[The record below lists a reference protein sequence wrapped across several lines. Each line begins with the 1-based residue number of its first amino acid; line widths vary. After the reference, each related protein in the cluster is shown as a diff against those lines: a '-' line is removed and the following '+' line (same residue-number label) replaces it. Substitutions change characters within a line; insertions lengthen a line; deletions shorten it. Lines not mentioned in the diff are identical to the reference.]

1 MLRPSQMRL
10 VLAIV
15 LGVLATPAIVRA
27 AGDVSVVLTA
37 QRVAVVNGKEILGP
51 AEQASPGDVI
61 EYRAEYRNAGAS
73 AVKQLAATLPVPNG
87 MEYLPKTGAP
97 QLASLDGQNF
107 SPLPLKRRVR
117 LADGTEVLRD
127 VPASEYRALR
137 WTLGTLAPKSSR
149 TVTAR
154 VRVAPIS
161 LAVNTTH

>member
-10 VLAIV
+10 ALAIV

-37 QRVAVVNGKEILGP
+37 QRVAVVDGKVAMLGG
-51 AEQASPGDVI
+51 SNIGDAAV
-61 EYRAEYRNAGAS
+61 
-73 AVKQLAATLPVPNG
+73 VKQLAATLPVPNG

-97 QLASLDGQNF
+97 QLASLDGKNF
-107 SPLPLKRRVR
+107 SPVPLKRRVR
-117 LADGTEVLRD
+117 LADGREVLRD
-127 VPASEYRALR
+127 VPAGEYRWLR
-137 WTLGTLAPKSSR
+137 WTIGTLAPSQTR

-161 LAVNTTH
+161 MAVNTH

>member
-15 LGVLATPAIVRA
+15 VGVLATPAIVRA

-37 QRVAVVNGKEILGP
+37 QRVAVMDGKEILSP

-61 EYRAEYRNAGAS
+61 EYRAEYRNSGAA
-73 AVKQLAATLPVPNG
+73 AVKSLAATLPVPNG

-97 QLASLDGQNF
+97 QLASLDGKNF
-107 SPLPLKRRVR
+107 SSLPLKRRVR
-117 LADGTEVLRD
+117 LADGREVLRD
-127 VPASEYRALR
+127 VPASEYRWLR
-137 WTLGTLAPKSSR
+137 WTIGTLAPNQAR

-161 LAVNTTH
+161 MAVNAH

>member
-37 QRVAVVNGKEILGP
+37 QRVAVVDGKEILGP

-97 QLASLDGQNF
+97 QLASLDGKNF
-107 SPLPLKRRVR
+107 SSVPLKRRVR

-127 VPASEYRALR
+127 VPASEYRWLR

-161 LAVNTTH
+161 MAVNTH